1 MKRKREAPKERNP
14 VAAYAKRSGSG
25 AHGRTK
31 KALRRAD
38 KVALRKEH
46 QGPEPTVG

>member
-1 MKRKREAPKERNP
+1 MKRKPKVPKERNP

-25 AHGRTK
+25 THGKTK

-46 QGPEPTVG
+46 QGPLAQLV

>member
-1 MKRKREAPKERNP
+1 MKQKLHKPRDPHAVAMFKRK
-14 VAAYAKRSGSG
+14 SG
-25 AHGRTK
+25 AHGKTK

-46 QGPEPTVG
+46 QGPLAQLV